1 MAQLSSN
8 SMINIAKIVEE
19 IRKIVNLKNLKALAM
34 LFLWLLGKTK
44 KIADPKNFKALAMM
58 FLWLF
63 VIGTIMLL
71 SFFLYL
77 QRTLPDPQSIATRKV
92 GESTKIYDRTGEVLL
107 YDIHGEEKRTVIPW
121 EQIPDTIKK
130 ATLASEDSDFY
141 SHKGLDLQGI
151 GRALWKDIANM
162 GVSQGGST
170 ITQQLVKKALL
181 GDERTLSRKIKEAV
195 LAIEIER
202 KFSKDQI
209 FWMYLN
215 QIPYGSNAYGIES
228 AAKEFFGKKASQL
241 TIAEAATIASVTKA
255 PSYYSPF
262 GNHVEDLLTRKNSI
276 LGRMKTLGYISDTEY
291 QTAMAQ
297 KLEFKSVDDNIQ
309 APHFVIMVKEYLS
322 AKYGEDAVQNGGFKI
337 TTTLDSE
344 LQTIAEETVSKY
356 AKINQQKYKANNAA
370 LVSIDPKTGVIL
382 ALVGSKDYFNIA
394 DEGNFNVAIANR
406 QPGSSFKP
414 FAYAA
419 ALAKGYPDYTVV
431 FDLKTEF
438 NPNCNPNS
446 LQSKDRY
453 GLDCYHPQNYDGG
466 YRGPVTL
473 RQSLAQSLN
482 VPSVKTLYL
491 AGVEDTITLAQKMGI
506 STLGDKSRFGLS
518 LVLGGAEVKLV
529 DLVSAYGVFAN
540 DGIRNPWAFIQKVE
554 SSNGQVLEE
563 KEDEQERV
571 LDTQTARLISNM
583 LSDNTARAPV
593 FGYSNSLYIP
603 GWDVAAKTGTTQEN
617 RDAWVVGY
625 SPTIATGVWTGNNK
639 NESMTREGA
648 GISASG
654 PMWHEF
660 MVKALKT
667 RPNERFIN
675 PDPATANKTMLDG
688 NYTYLR
694 EGSSPEYHEILYYV
708 DRSDPLG
715 PMPSDPN
722 KDSQF
727 QNWEWPVTRFYFPTQ

>member
-1 MAQLSSN
+1 MA
-8 SMINIAKIVEE
+8 
-19 IRKIVNLKNLKALAM
+19 NLQNLKALAM
-34 LFLWLLGKTK
+34 LFLWL
-44 KIADPKNFKALAMM
+44 
-58 FLWLF
+58 F
-63 VIGTIMLL
+63 VIGTISLL

-77 QRTLPDPQSIATRKV
+77 QRTLPDPESIATRKV

-107 YDIHGEEKRTVIPW
+107 YDIHGEEKRTIIPW
-121 EQIPDTIKK
+121 EQIPETIKK

-141 SHKGLDLQGI
+141 LHKGLDLKGI
-151 GRALWKDIANM
+151 GRALLKDIANF

-181 GDERTLSRKIKEAV
+181 GDERTISRKIREAV

-215 QIPYGSNAYGIES
+215 QIPYGSNAYGIEA
-228 AAKEFFGKKASQL
+228 AAKEFFSKKASQL
-241 TIAEAATIASVTKA
+241 TFAEAATIASVTKA

-262 GNHVEDLLTRKNSI
+262 GNHVPELLARKNFV
-276 LGRMKTLGYISDTEY
+276 LERMKTLGYISETEY
-291 QTAMAQ
+291 REALAQ
-297 KLEFKSVDDNIQ
+297 KLEFKTIDENLQ

-322 AKYGEDAVQNGGFKI
+322 SKYGEDAVENGGYKI
-337 TTTLDSE
+337 TTTLDYE
-344 LQTIAEETVSKY
+344 LQGIAEETVSKY
-356 AKINQQKYKANNAA
+356 AKINQTKYKANNAA
-370 LVSIDPKTGVIL
+370 LVAIDPKNGDLL
-382 ALVGSKDYFNIA
+382 ALVGSKDYFNIP

-419 ALAKGYPDYTVV
+419 ALQKGYPDDTIV

-438 NPNCNPNS
+438 NPNCNPNA
-446 LQSKDRY
+446 LQKKDKY
-453 GLDCYHPQNYDGG
+453 GLDCYHPQNYDGA

-491 AGVEDTITLAQKMGI
+491 AGVPDTIELAEKMGI
-506 STLGDKSRFGLS
+506 TTLGDKSRFGLS

-540 DGIRNPWAFIQKVE
+540 DGIRNPWAFIQKIE
-554 SSNGQVLEE
+554 SSTGQVLEE
-563 KEDEQERV
+563 KKTEPERV
-571 LDTQTARLISNM
+571 LEPQIARLINNM
-583 LSDNTARAPV
+583 LSDNSARAPV
-593 FGYSNSLYIP
+593 FGYSNSLYFP
-603 GWDVAAKTGTTQEN
+603 GQDVSAKTGTTQEN

-625 SPTIATGVWTGNNK
+625 SPSIVAGVWTGNNK

-654 PMWHEF
+654 PMWHAF
-660 MVKALKT
+660 MAKALNIRT
-667 RPNERFIN
+667 NERFIN
-675 PDPATANKTMLDG
+675 PDPVTSNKTMLDG
-688 NYTYLR
+688 NYTYLKDSS
-694 EGSSPEYHEILYYV
+694 SSPEYHEILYYV
-708 DRSDPLG
+708 DKSNPLG
-715 PMPSDPN
+715 SMPSNPAN
-722 KDSQF
+722 DSQF
-727 QNWEWPVTRFYFPTQ
+727 SNWEWPVNNFYHQSPPTQ

>member
-1 MAQLSSN
+1 
-8 SMINIAKIVEE
+8 MINIRGKFKKTGALITM
-19 IRKIVNLKNLKALAM
+19 KALAM
-34 LFLWLLGKTK
+34 LFLWL
-44 KIADPKNFKALAMM
+44 
-58 FLWLF
+58 F
-63 VIGTIMLL
+63 VIGSIVLL

-77 QRTLPDPQSIATRKV
+77 QRTLPDPESIATRKV

-107 YDIHGEEKRTVIPW
+107 YDIHGEEKRTIIPW
-121 EQIPDTIKK
+121 EQMPETIKE

-141 SHKGLDLQGI
+141 NHKGLDLRGI
-151 GRALWKDIANM
+151 ARAFFKDIVNL

-181 GDERTLSRKIKEAV
+181 GDERTISRKIKEAV

-202 KFSKDQI
+202 KFTKDEI

-262 GNHVEDLLTRKNSI
+262 GNHVPELLARKNSV
-276 LGRMKTLGYISDTEY
+276 LARMKTLGFISDTEY
-291 QTAMAQ
+291 QNALSQ
-297 KLEFKSVDDNIQ
+297 KLEFKTSDEDIQ

-322 AKYGEDAVQNGGFKI
+322 SKYGEGAVENGGFKI
-337 TTTLDSE
+337 ITTLDSN
-344 LQTIAEETVSKY
+344 LQTIAEEVISKY
-356 AKINQQKYKANNAA
+356 APINKDRYKAVNAA
-370 LVSIDPKTGVIL
+370 LVAINPRNGDLL
-382 ALVGSKDYFNIA
+382 ALVGSKDYFNVA

-406 QPGSSFKP
+406 QPGSAFKP
-414 FAYAA
+414 FAYAT
-419 ALAKGYPDYTVV
+419 ALAKGYPDDTVV

-438 NPNCNPNS
+438 NPNCEPDS
-446 LQSKDRY
+446 SQEKDEN
-453 GLDCYHPQNYDGG
+453 GIDCYHPQNYDGR
-466 YRGPVTL
+466 YRGPVTF
-473 RQSLAQSLN
+473 RQGLAQSLN

-491 AGVEDTITLAQKMGI
+491 AGINDTIELAENMGI
-506 STLGDKSRFGLS
+506 TTLGDKSRFGLS

-540 DGIRNPWAFIQKVE
+540 EGMRSPWSFIQRVE

-563 KEDEQERV
+563 KNNKPERV
-571 LDTQTARLISNM
+571 LDPQIARLINNM

-593 FGYSNSLYIP
+593 FGYSSSLYFP
-603 GWDVAAKTGTTQEN
+603 GRDVAAKTGTTQEN

-625 SPTIATGVWTGNNK
+625 APSLVAGVWTGNNK
-639 NESMTREGA
+639 NESMTKEGA

-660 MVKALKT
+660 MVKALST
-667 RPNERFIN
+667 MPNEKFTN
-675 PDPATANKTMLDG
+675 PDPVTANKVMLDG
-688 NYTYLR
+688 NYTYLQD
-694 EGSSPEYHEILYYV
+694 GSLFPEYHEILFYV
-708 DRSDPLG
+708 DKRNPLG
-715 PMPSDPN
+715 SIPADPSQ
-722 KDSQF
+722 DSQF
-727 QNWEWPVTRFYFPTQ
+727 VNWEWTVKKAYSPTL